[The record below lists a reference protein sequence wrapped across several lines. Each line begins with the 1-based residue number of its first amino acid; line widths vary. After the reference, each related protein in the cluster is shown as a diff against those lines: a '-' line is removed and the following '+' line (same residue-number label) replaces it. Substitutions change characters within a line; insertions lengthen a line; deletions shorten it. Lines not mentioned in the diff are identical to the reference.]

1 MALFQ
6 VLDHI
11 LPTFGGLGRVEV
23 EGVGFM
29 QGLGF
34 GEHASG
40 VRASRVQGSGCRVQ
54 GVGLV

>member
-1 MALFQ
+1 M
-6 VLDHI
+6 
-11 LPTFGGLGRVEV
+11 PTFGGLGRVEV

-40 VRASRVQGSGCRVQ
+40 VRASRVQGSGLSGSGRR
-54 GVGLV
+54 VGLGF